1 MADLKN
7 YVRQQLLDAAK
18 LQQAVFE
25 SDDLHQALT
34 SASELAIQTYRN
46 KNKMLFAGNGGS
58 AADAQHLAAEMVSR
72 FNFDR
77 PALPALALN
86 TNTSTGTSIGNDYG
100 YENLFSRQIE
110 AFGIRGDLFVALSTS
125 GNSPNIIKALE
136 VAKTKGLVTLGLTG
150 ESGGKMKGL
159 CDHIIRVPS
168 RHTPRIQE
176 IHILMGHII
185 CAAVENAL
193 FGKDS

>member
-25 SDDLHQALT
+25 SDDLHQALA

-46 KNKMLFAGNGGS
+46 KCKMLFAGNGGS

-136 VAKTKGLVTLGLTG
+136 AAKTKGLVTLGLTG